1 MDLFASKNLKPMLFY
16 EGKLFNSEEYI
27 YEIKLIVYN
36 LLTKMPIGCILLYIK
51 IERN

>member
-1 MDLFASKNLKPMLFY
+1 M
-16 EGKLFNSEEYI
+16 

-51 IERN
+51 IEHN